1 MVQRELLRSSMN
13 NDANDPD
20 GKKRKRDESPDA
32 EEGEKKKR
40 KKLRRK
46 KPKKTK
52 VKSEDQQSSGVL
64 EDDKDD
70 SSDSSADSYQQSAT
84 TARRILWQRGH
95 QANLPSKVQ
104 QIIRDATVS
113 CIQDA
118 LRPLQDIGFAIVQDF
133 TTVFH
138 PKHRCTAEQ
147 KDFIHKRKFN
157 THLLCAVS
165 RHKLKQNLDG

>member
-1 MVQRELLRSSMN
+1 
-13 NDANDPD
+13 
-20 GKKRKRDESPDA
+20 
-32 EEGEKKKR
+32 
-40 KKLRRK
+40 
-46 KPKKTK
+46 
-52 VKSEDQQSSGVL
+52 
-64 EDDKDD
+64 
-70 SSDSSADSYQQSAT
+70 
-84 TARRILWQRGH
+84 
-95 QANLPSKVQ
+95 VQ

-113 CIQDA
+113 SIQDA

-157 THLLCAVS
+157 ILVLCAVS